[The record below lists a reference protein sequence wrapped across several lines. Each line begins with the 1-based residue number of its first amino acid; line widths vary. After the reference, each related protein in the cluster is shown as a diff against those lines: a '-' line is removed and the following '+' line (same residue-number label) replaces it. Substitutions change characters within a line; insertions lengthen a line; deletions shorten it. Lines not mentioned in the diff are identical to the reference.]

1 MLIFTVFSG
10 RNPCG
15 NTLRSLYEGFSLSF
29 LTQLDR
35 SSYPRVRKLITQHL
49 LPENTASEI
58 IRHKLPQ
65 PGTKLVI
72 QLIVLNMIMR

>member
-1 MLIFTVFSG
+1 MLTEICVSG

-15 NTLRSLYEGFSLSF
+15 NVLRSLYEGFCLSF

-35 SSYPRVRKLITQHL
+35 ASYPRVRQVIAKLL
-49 LPENTASEI
+49 LPENTASSI

-65 PGTKLVI
+65 PSD
-72 QLIVLNMIMR
+72 R